1 MTHPSRGA
9 ARQGGMVL
17 VIGLIFLLL
26 LTMIGTSAIRTTSL
40 DERMAENLRDRNLA
54 FQAAEAALRDA
65 ERDLNNRVAT
75 YARGISGFTDFT
87 ADCGASTGDVSD
99 DGLCYNGPSADY
111 TTPIWTTVDM
121 TAAPSVEYGQF
132 TGGTASPSNPD
143 YLPDLPNLSAQP
155 RYIIEGIHR
164 TVTGC
169 ADDRNYRI
177 TARAQGA
184 SANTVVWLQA
194 TYGCK
199 P

>member
-1 MTHPSRGA
+1 MIHQSRGGTSQ
-9 ARQGGMVL
+9 RGMVL

-26 LTMIGTSAIRTTSL
+26 LTMIGTTAIRTSSL

-65 ERDLNNRVAT
+65 ERDFSNQVTGGVARVIT
-75 YARGISGFTDFT
+75 PFTSFSV
-87 ADCGASTGDVSD
+87 DCGASTGGNEMD
-99 DGLCYNGPSADY
+99 DGLCYNGAAADY
-111 TTPIWTTVDM
+111 TTPIWTTVNM
-121 TAAPSVEYGQF
+121 TTAPSVRYGRF
-132 TGGTASPSNPD
+132 TGAGT
-143 YLPDLPNLSAQP
+143 LPNLSAQP

-169 ADDRNYRI
+169 ADNRNYRI